1 MNTSQDRAN
10 RIAAWSARS
19 RDLLW
24 IITLG
29 FLMQLVILVII
40 STGWNTANLAVSVFL
55 IFTSILTI
63 TGALDAMDDIKAIS
77 QDAQP
82 DETDLKAQKRFVDTQ
97 WGMFK
102 GLITIGFGLTAL
114 TSLYIMWIA

>member
-10 RIAAWSARS
+10 RIAAWSARG

-29 FLMQLVILVII
+29 FLTQIVVLGII
-40 STGWNTANLAVSVFL
+40 SAGWTTANLAVSVFL
-55 IFTSILTI
+55 IFTTILTI
-63 TGALDAMDDIKAIS
+63 TGALDSMDDINAIS

-82 DETDLKAQKRFVDTQ
+82 DEAELKAQKRFVDTQ

-102 GLITIGFGLTAL
+102 GLIVAGFGLTAIA
-114 TSLYIMWIA
+114 SLYAMWIA

>member
-29 FLMQLVILVII
+29 FLTQIVVLGII
-40 STGWNTANLAVSVFL
+40 SAGWTTANLAVSVFL
-55 IFTSILTI
+55 IFTTILTI
-63 TGALDAMDDIKAIS
+63 TGALDAMDDINAIS

-82 DETDLKAQKRFVDTQ
+82 DEAELKAQ
-97 WGMFK
+97 
-102 GLITIGFGLTAL
+102 
-114 TSLYIMWIA
+114 

>member
-29 FLMQLVILVII
+29 FLTQIVVLGII
-40 STGWNTANLAVSVFL
+40 SAGWTTANLAVSVFL
-55 IFTSILTI
+55 IFTTILTI
-63 TGALDAMDDIKAIS
+63 TGALDAMDDINAIS

-82 DETDLKAQKRFVDTQ
+82 DEAELKAQKRLVDTQ
-97 WGMFK
+97 WGMIK
-102 GLITIGFGLTAL
+102 GLIVAGFGLTAIA
-114 TSLYIMWIA
+114 SLYLMWIA

>member
-29 FLMQLVILVII
+29 FLTQMIIITII
-40 STGWNTANLAVSVFL
+40 SSGWTAGNLAISVFL
-55 IFTSILTI
+55 IFTTILTI
-63 TGALDAMDDIKAIS
+63 TGAFDAMDDIKAIS
-77 QDAQP
+77 QDAQS
-82 DETDLKAQKRFVDTQ
+82 DESNLHAQKRFVDTQ

-102 GLITIGFGLTAL
+102 GLILVGFGLTAL
-114 TSLYIMWIA
+114 TSLYIIWIV

>member
-29 FLMQLVILVII
+29 FLTQIVVIGVI
-40 STGWNTANLAVSVFL
+40 STGWTTANLAVSVF
-55 IFTSILTI
+55 
-63 TGALDAMDDIKAIS
+63 
-77 QDAQP
+77 
-82 DETDLKAQKRFVDTQ
+82 
-97 WGMFK
+97 
-102 GLITIGFGLTAL
+102 
-114 TSLYIMWIA
+114 